1 MTSLDK
7 EILNAWAKLTQEEK
21 GKILKNIKERGKNKE
36 ER

>member
-7 EILNAWAKLTQEEK
+7 EILDAWAKLTQEEK
-21 GKILKNIKERGKNKE
+21 GKILKKIKERGKNKE

>member
-7 EILNAWAKLTQEEK
+7 EILDAWAKLTAEEK
-21 GKILKNIKERGKNKE
+21 EKILKKIKERGKNKE